1 MHKVI
6 HVKDLQPGM
15 LVSRVI
21 SQHGPVKIRKIGMI
35 RSPEM
40 IKGLTEMGV
49 TEVEVD
55 LSQSLGLQDADE
67 AEIQIEPVEKEA
79 KLTPTQQL
87 LQNERQSA
95 KSSSD
100 PSKQYNRTLFMPSMD
115 SLPSLWDLY
124 GKNIA
129 LLLLLVIGGV
139 CVGWNIASIP
149 KWLSL
154 SKSKDYVVIDFQPVN
169 AARKRDELTA
179 GENSSKYKNDPNN
192 IASTGQDKNTKEGP
206 GKEIPGKES
215 TDKESS
221 GEETSKQNSLPI
233 DNANNVASEQTN
245 QKSKEELEPLVLGYQ
260 PKDDAQQKILDRVV
274 ESQSKTILNETEQTQ
289 TDARISAALLNK
301 INKAIADLDNDTNS
315 DSGSQQVTN
324 YDDLPRIDQ
333 LSIAI
338 QTQIPAMAFSAHMYS
353 SNRDGRWV
361 RVNGRRLVEGDFI
374 AEGLQLVNIEPQKVI
389 LSFKNEIFTMNA
401 LSDW

>member
-6 HVKDLQPGM
+6 NVKDLQPGM
-15 LVSRVI
+15 LVSKVI

-55 LSQSLGLQDADE
+55 LSQSFGLQDADE
-67 AEIQIEPVEKEA
+67 AEIPSEAVEKEA

-95 KSSSD
+95 RTSND
-100 PSKQYNRTLFMPSMD
+100 TSKQYNRSLFMPSMD
-115 SLPSLWDLY
+115 SLPSSWDLY

-149 KWLSL
+149 TWLSL
-154 SKSKDYVVIDFQPVN
+154 SKSKDYVVIDYQP
-169 AARKRDELTA
+169 AYSARKREELTA
-179 GENSSKYKNDPNN
+179 GENSSKNTDGPNN
-192 IASTGQDKNTKEGP
+192 LASTEQEKNA
-206 GKEIPGKES
+206 KES
-215 TDKESS
+215 TEKESTEKES
-221 GEETSKQNSLPI
+221 PGKETSKQNPQAVDS
-233 DNANNVASEQTN
+233 ANNVASEQAN
-245 QKSKEELEPLVLGYQ
+245 QPSKEEAEPLVLGYQ
-260 PKDDAQQKILDRVV
+260 PKGEAQQEALDRVV
-274 ESQSKTILNETEQTQ
+274 ESQSETILNEAEETQ

-301 INKAIADLDNDTNS
+301 INKAIADLDNDTNPS
-315 DSGSQQVTN
+315 SGNQQATN

-338 QTQIPAMAFSAHMYS
+338 QTQLPSMTFSAHMYS
-353 SNRDGRWV
+353 SDRDGRWV

-389 LSFKNEIFTMNA
+389 LSFKDEIFTMNA

>member
-6 HVKDLQPGM
+6 NVKDLQPGM
-15 LVSRVI
+15 LVSKVI

-55 LSQSLGLQDADE
+55 LSQSLGLQDVDE
-67 AEIQIEPVEKEA
+67 AEIHIEPAEKEA

-95 KSSSD
+95 RTSID
-100 PSKQYNRTLFMPSMD
+100 TSKQYNRSLFMPSMD
-115 SLPSLWDLY
+115 SLPSSWDLY

-154 SKSKDYVVIDFQPVN
+154 AKSKDYVVADYQP
-169 AARKRDELTA
+169 AYSARKREELTA
-179 GENSSKYKNDPNN
+179 GESSSKNTDDPNN
-192 IASTGQDKNTKEGP
+192 LASTQQEKNA
-206 GKEIPGKES
+206 KES
-215 TDKESS
+215 AEEESS
-221 GEETSKQNSLPI
+221 GKETSKQDPQPV
-233 DNANNVASEQTN
+233 DNANNFVSEQTN
-245 QKSKEELEPLVLGYQ
+245 QPSKVEVEPLVLGYQ
-260 PKDDAQQKILDRVV
+260 PKGGAEQEALDRVV
-274 ESQSKTILNETEQTQ
+274 ESQSETILNEDEDTQ

-301 INKAIADLDNDTNS
+301 INKAIADLDNDSNP
-315 DSGSQQVTN
+315 DSGSQQATN

-338 QTQIPAMAFSAHMYS
+338 QTQLPSMTFSAHMYS
-353 SNRDGRWV
+353 SDRDGRWV
-361 RVNGRRLVEGDFI
+361 RVNGRRLIEGDFI

-389 LSFKNEIFTMNA
+389 LSFKDEVFTMNA

>member
-6 HVKDLQPGM
+6 NVKDLQPGM
-15 LVSRVI
+15 LVSKVI

-35 RSPEM
+35 RGPEM

-55 LSQSLGLQDADE
+55 LSQSLGLQDVDE
-67 AEIQIEPVEKEA
+67 ADIQIESLEKEA

-95 KSSSD
+95 RTSND
-100 PSKQYNRTLFMPSMD
+100 TSKQYNRSLFMPSMD
-115 SLPSLWDLY
+115 SLPSSWDLY

-129 LLLLLVIGGV
+129 LLLFLVIGGV

-154 SKSKDYVVIDFQPVN
+154 AKSKDYVVVDYQP
-169 AARKRDELTA
+169 AYSARKREELTA
-179 GENSSKYKNDPNN
+179 GESSSKNTDDPNN
-192 IASTGQDKNTKEGP
+192 LASTQQEKNV
-206 GKEIPGKES
+206 KES
-215 TDKESS
+215 AEEESS
-221 GEETSKQNSLPI
+221 GKETSKQDPQPV
-233 DNANNVASEQTN
+233 DNANNFVSEQTN
-245 QKSKEELEPLVLGYQ
+245 RPKKVEVEPLVLGYQ
-260 PKDDAQQKILDRVV
+260 PKGGAEQEALDRVV
-274 ESQSKTILNETEQTQ
+274 ESQSETILNEDEDTQ

-301 INKAIADLDNDTNS
+301 INKAIADLDNDSNP
-315 DSGSQQVTN
+315 DSGSQQATN

-338 QTQIPAMAFSAHMYS
+338 QTQLPSMTFSAHMYS
-353 SNRDGRWV
+353 SDRDGRWV
-361 RVNGRRLVEGDFI
+361 RVNGRRLIEGDFI

-389 LSFKNEIFTMNA
+389 LSFKDEVFTMNA